1 MTMTAAVEKVMPFPA
16 KIHTS
21 NVIVFIQ
28 ALILTIIAEYLSMGF
43 VGSYRIIQL
52 SYLLCRKT
60 IGDEQVNNSLCHVDV
75 DLNIVM
81 WNLHS

>member
-1 MTMTAAVEKVMPFPA
+1 MTMTDAVEKVMSFPA

-43 VGSYRIIQL
+43 VGSYRMIQL
-52 SYLLCRKT
+52 SYLLCRQM
-60 IGDEQVNNSLCHVDV
+60 IGDEQVDKSLYHVDV